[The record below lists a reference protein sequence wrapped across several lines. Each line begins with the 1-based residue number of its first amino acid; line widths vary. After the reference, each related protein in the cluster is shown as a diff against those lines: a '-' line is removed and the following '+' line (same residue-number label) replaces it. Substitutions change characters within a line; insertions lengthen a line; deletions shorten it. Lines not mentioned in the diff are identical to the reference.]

1 MSTARLTV
9 LGLTIVLS
17 ITLLAPAL
25 ADAPVAPLRDD
36 DFETH
41 SLAKRMLGRS
51 LFYDPVLS
59 GSYRVSCASC
69 HNHDRASSNGFP
81 LQAQADYE
89 PDRAALPDIS
99 RYQRLKPS
107 ARHAPVLFNL
117 GHQSFTHMFSD
128 GRVFI
133 DAKGRLVTPVGDNLP
148 PSLDSVLAAQALF
161 PAVTA
166 DELVGTVE
174 SGLTAEARA
183 ALDQGSRSNSAASQS
198 LAIWTALAK
207 RVDALEVYRTLFDA
221 AYPDR
226 TGPVTITQIA
236 NAIGAFVSTEWR
248 ADRSPFDTFL
258 RGDSGALSSAAKRG
272 EALFRGKAG
281 CADCHAGALQ
291 SDQQFYAV
299 ATPLW
304 PHTITADAEPERLDD
319 VLIGRQN
326 ATGQD
331 KDRFRF
337 KTPSLRNVART
348 APYGHAGSHKTLDG
362 FLRGHL
368 DPEAALNSFVEEKF
382 GYTPPAQV
390 ARLVSQLLERNQLAP
405 VRLDTQDF
413 SDLLAFLETLTDP
426 DSLAGRLG
434 KPEDVPS
441 NLAIE

>member
-1 MSTARLTV
+1 MGHRMSTARLTV
-9 LGLTIVLS
+9 LGLIFVLS
-17 ITLLAPAL
+17 VTLLAPAL

-36 DFETH
+36 DFDTH

-81 LQAQADYE
+81 LQAQADDE

-133 DAKGRLVTPVGDNLP
+133 DAKGRLGTPVGDNLP
-148 PSLDSVLAAQALF
+148 PGLDSVLAAQALF

-183 ALDQGSRSNSAASQS
+183 ALDQGSSPQS
-198 LAIWTALAK
+198 HAIWNALAK
-207 RVDALEVYRTLFDA
+207 RVDALEAYQTLFDA

-236 NAIGAFVSTEWR
+236 NAIGAYVSTEWR
-248 ADRSPFDTFL
+248 T
-258 RGDSGALSSAAKRG
+258 
-272 EALFRGKAG
+272 E
-281 CADCHAGALQ
+281 Q
-291 SDQQFYAV
+291 S
-299 ATPLW
+299 
-304 PHTITADAEPERLDD
+304 H
-319 VLIGRQN
+319 
-326 ATGQD
+326 
-331 KDRFRF
+331 
-337 KTPSLRNVART
+337 
-348 APYGHAGSHKTLDG
+348 
-362 FLRGHL
+362 
-368 DPEAALNSFVEEKF
+368 
-382 GYTPPAQV
+382 
-390 ARLVSQLLERNQLAP
+390 
-405 VRLDTQDF
+405 
-413 SDLLAFLETLTDP
+413 
-426 DSLAGRLG
+426 
-434 KPEDVPS
+434 
-441 NLAIE
+441 